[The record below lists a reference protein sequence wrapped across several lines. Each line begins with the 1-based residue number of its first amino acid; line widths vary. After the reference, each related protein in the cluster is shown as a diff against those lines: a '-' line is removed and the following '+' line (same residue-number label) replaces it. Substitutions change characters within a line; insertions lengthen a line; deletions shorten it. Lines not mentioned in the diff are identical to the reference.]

1 MMVTVAVLLFAVSLT
16 MSVAYHLNLRKDSH
30 KWVQAALP
38 LLDQVRVRE
47 QYLLFSELDAQHE
60 VGLIASAQLSIRGYL
75 LQDCPKDCR
84 LLWNTSDQ
92 GRQREL
98 LLTPLTDAN
107 RWLYQRLVH
116 HLWYAQDSDVEQLRQ
131 KLEALYPV
139 TLINMSTPEWRDTNG
154 VKLPV
159 PSLGIGLIW
168 HYSPYITWMQWL
180 GIISLGLGILLI
192 GVYWLSHE
200 FDARLQALVQATS
213 RLAHGQLKTRVRLTP
228 GDLFSSL
235 GESFNRMA
243 QHIQRLIEVQRE
255 MIRAVSHELRTPVA
269 RVRFGLQMIEDYLDD
284 DYVLEQVKAIDGDI
298 QELDELVDEIL
309 TYARLEEGGPVLEFK
324 LVNIED
330 LLDQIVRETLRRNP
344 KVAVWKD
351 RVEGMGDPVA
361 EIEQRY
367 LHRAIQNLVGNA
379 CRYAKAQVCIN
390 FYCAEDLCRIE
401 VEDDGAGIPEEDW
414 ERVFS
419 PFARLDDSR
428 TRASG
433 GYGLGLS
440 IVRRV
445 AYWHGGRASLDRSRW
460 GGAKFSIIWPRYHQS
475 GISLN

>member
-1 MMVTVAVLLFAVSLT
+1 MHA
-16 MSVAYHLNLRKDSH
+16 
-30 KWVQAALP
+30 WVEEALP
-38 LLDQVRVRE
+38 MLDRMRVRE
-47 QYLLFSELDAQHE
+47 GQYLLFSDLESGTDLDF
-60 VGLIASAQLSIRGYL
+60 LSRAKLNIRGYL
-75 LQDCPKDCR
+75 LLGCPDDCR
-84 LLWNTSDQ
+84 LIWNTPET
-92 GRQREL
+92 GRQRETR
-98 LLTPLTDAN
+98 LTPLSETN
-107 RWLYQRLVH
+107 RWLYQRLLQT
-116 HLWYAQDSDVEQLRQ
+116 LWRERGSDVEQLRQ
-131 KLEALYPV
+131 SVEASYPAKLYNL
-139 TLINMSTPEWRDTNG
+139 TSDGWRDSNAVKIPIPALG
-154 VKLPV
+154 VGVAWK
-159 PSLGIGLIW
+159 
-168 HYSPYITWMQWL
+168 YDPYISVGQWIGIFVL
-180 GIISLGLGILLI
+180 GMGILLI

-284 DYVLEQVKAIDGDI
+284 DYVLKQVTAIDGDI

-324 LVNIED
+324 LANIED

-351 RVEGMGDPVA
+351 CVEGMGDPVA

-379 CRYAKAQVCIN
+379 CRHAKAQVCIN
-390 FYCAEDLCRIE
+390 FYCTEDLCRVE
-401 VEDDGAGIPEEDW
+401 VEDDGSGIPEEDW

-445 AYWHGGRASLDRSRW
+445 AYWHGGRAAIDRSRW
-460 GGAKFSIIWPRYHQS
+460 GGAKFSLIWPRYHQS
-475 GISLN
+475 GGSLT